1 MSIKSKD
8 DLLTGINT
16 DLANNTAGLIS
27 AQDVRRNMVHIV
39 DSINSVVGSGDH
51 DTVHPFMHTVQSS
64 GLFVSMSGGF
74 RFPDGT
80 TQATA
85 VIESSIDHGSIAGLS
100 DDDHAQYLLVDGTR
114 AMTSHLKLGTS
125 FLNNDG
131 GDNEGVTVDTYGNV
145 GVSGALEVGGDLTVH
160 GSGVFDG
167 TLSSQTITLGDGT
180 SIGTTKSM
188 AKAWVNFDGSTS
200 SPTVNTS
207 YNVSSVVKVDT
218 GKFHI
223 NLTAGVLNDNN
234 FVAIGNS
241 NGRSD
246 NDTRED
252 FDRNTVGLVLRDY
265 SVGSGVSFSV
275 LNENG
280 SYTGA
285 KVNDLVI
292 FGEGP

>member
-1 MSIKSKD
+1 MSIKSKT

-16 DLANNTAGLIS
+16 DLADNTAGLIS
-27 AQDVRRNMVHIV
+27 AQDVRQNMVHIV

-51 DTVHPFMHTVQSS
+51 NTAHPFINTVQSS

-85 VIESSIDHGSIAGLS
+85 VIESGIDHGSITGLS
-100 DDDHAQYLLVDGTR
+100 DDDHTQYLLVNGTR
-114 AMTSHLKLGTS
+114 AMTSHLRLGSS

-131 GDNEGVTVDTYGNV
+131 GDNEGVTVDTDGNV

-167 TLSSQTITLGDGT
+167 GISMGDGT
-180 SIGTTKSM
+180 SINTTKSM
-188 AKAWVNFDGSTS
+188 AKAWVNFDGTTS

-207 YNVSSVVKVDT
+207 YNVSSVVKIDT

-223 NLTAGVLNDNN
+223 NLTPGILNDNN
-234 FVAIGNS
+234 F
-241 NGRSD
+241 
-246 NDTRED
+246 
-252 FDRNTVGLVLRDY
+252 
-265 SVGSGVSFSV
+265 
-275 LNENG
+275 
-280 SYTGA
+280 
-285 KVNDLVI
+285 
-292 FGEGP
+292 